1 MNIFVLDED
10 PIAAAKMY
18 CDKHI
23 PKMCVEMLQMMG
35 SAVIRHGATPDMMPL
50 TKKGTPLKGGY
61 HNHPCTRWAGDSRA
75 NFLWVAHHAA
85 ALCEEYTLR
94 FGKTHFCEKGI
105 VHLCSM
111 DSLIPEG
118 KSLYSQTWL
127 PLTPFALA
135 MPDEFRPHLNKHIGA
150 PFDVVPNDDFTFIS
164 HASGDDAVQAYRRYY
179 HSKAFAKWEKGRP
192 VPEWFD
198 VVKQAA
204 LYDERMAVVK

>member
-10 PIAAAKMY
+10 PILAAKMY

-61 HNHPCTRWAGDSRA
+61 HNHPCSRFAGDSRT

-118 KSLYSQTWL
+118 K
-127 PLTPFALA
+127 LTPFALA
-135 MPDEFRPHLNKHIGA
+135 MPNRYKPAG
-150 PFDVVPNDDFTFIS
+150 VVTVVLS
-164 HASGDDAVQAYRRYY
+164 HASGHVAVKAYRAYY

-192 VPEWFD
+192 IPNWWQG
-198 VVKQAA
+198 VKVTA
-204 LYDERMAVVK
+204 